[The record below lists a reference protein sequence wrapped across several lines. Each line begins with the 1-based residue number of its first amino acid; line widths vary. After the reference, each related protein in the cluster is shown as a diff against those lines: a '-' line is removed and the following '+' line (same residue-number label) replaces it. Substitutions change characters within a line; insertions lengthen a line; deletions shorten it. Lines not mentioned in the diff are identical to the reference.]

1 MLPDGSPGD
10 WWLVAGLVAH
20 AGLVT
25 VLLIPMQDWP
35 LATGLALAEAL
46 PVLWRRTN
54 PAGALVVH
62 LLVKPLTY
70 LADIPVGELAW
81 LVLMHAVGRY
91 LRWRVGLVLLVATC
105 ALVPALLLV
114 ISPAAARS
122 PGMPIG
128 VLQLAI
134 SWGLGCA
141 GRAAAGRRLL
151 MRRRHER
158 ERLRVL
164 IDAQRGRIGS
174 ELHEVVTRRLRA
186 IATTAGYLEERSTVP
201 VADLRALRE
210 ECRDTLTVLRRML
223 GLLRTTESE
232 TSAEPET
239 GADETRRRGPRP
251 WWYRLLPAPADAALV
266 VALFLGAVA
275 VHAWSSYFAVTGGS
289 EAISALLYLP
299 STLSLPSTTT
309 TLALLLPQLAPLAW
323 RRRSPAL
330 GLVVVTLGVTTGPLV
345 GSNHVVGTLAW
356 LLLVYSAGAWGR
368 SLHAAL
374 CIPVALVIWA
384 FGTKGA
390 ADAPA
395 PAPNTE
401 MYTALLFCG
410 LYVAGRV
417 RGRFRVLADS
427 AAHYAADRRIRERLR
442 QERNRVARQL
452 HDHVS
457 HHVSGMVVQAGAIRL
472 LARQRPELIGETLRD
487 IRESA
492 HAALAALPRLLRALD
507 PSGARP
513 EGVSE
518 RLGEGE
524 LGELVAPLRQA
535 GAEVSVRLCGDPGN
549 ASREQAALA
558 ARIIRESVRNVLRH
572 AGPSAT
578 RVLVECQPNHTVVEI
593 VDSGPESG
601 FVGDRGCG
609 HGIAGMNERVAL
621 VGGRLNVGPYESGW
635 RVHALL
641 PNWQAPEADL
651 WA

>member
-1 MLPDGSPGD
+1 MLPDGSPAD
-10 WWLVAGLVAH
+10 WWLVAGLLAH

-25 VLLIPMQDWP
+25 MLLIPMRDWP

-46 PVLWRRTN
+46 PVLWRRIT
-54 PAGALVVH
+54 PAGALAVH

-91 LRWRVGLVLLVATC
+91 LRWRVGLMLLVAAC
-105 ALVPALLLV
+105 ALVPVLLLA

-141 GRAAAGRRLL
+141 GRAAARNRLL

-186 IATTAGYLEERSTVP
+186 IAATAGCLGERSTVP

-232 TSAEPET
+232 TSAGPKTSTESETSAGPKTSAGPET
-239 GADETRRRGPRP
+239 GADEARRSGSRPR
-251 WWYRLLPAPADAALV
+251 WHRLLPAPADAVLV

-275 VHAWSSYFAVTGGS
+275 VHAWSSGFAVTGGS
-289 EAISALLYLP
+289 EAISLLYLP
-299 STLSLPSTTT
+299 STLSLPGTTT
-309 TLALLLPQLAPLAW
+309 TLAL
-323 RRRSPAL
+323 
-330 GLVVVTLGVTTGPLV
+330 
-345 GSNHVVGTLAW
+345 

-368 SLHAAL
+368 SLHSAL

-384 FGTKGA
+384 FGAKGA

-417 RGRFRVLADS
+417 RGRFRMLTDS
-427 AAHYAADRRIRERLR
+427 AARYAEDRRIRERLR

-457 HHVSGMVVQAGAIRL
+457 HHVSAMVVQAGAVRL

-518 RLGEGE
+518 RLREGE

-558 ARIIRESVRNVLRH
+558 ARLIRESVRNVLRH

-593 VDSGPESG
+593 VDSGPERG

-609 HGIAGMNERVAL
+609 HGIVGMNERVAL
-621 VGGRLNVGPYESGW
+621 VGGRLNVGPYGSGW

-641 PNWQAPEADL
+641 PRWQAPEADL
-651 WA
+651 SV